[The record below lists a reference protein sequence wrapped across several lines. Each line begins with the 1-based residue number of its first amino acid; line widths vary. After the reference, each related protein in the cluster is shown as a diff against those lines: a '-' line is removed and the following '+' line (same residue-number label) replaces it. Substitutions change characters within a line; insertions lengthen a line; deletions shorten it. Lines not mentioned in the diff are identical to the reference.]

1 MRTTE
6 ILTKKLSKI
15 EAEILK
21 ASFERRDASI
31 RTSGR
36 HYTTIKADTE
46 GLIIFETKRRTPH
59 LNTYICVDEQ
69 YKELIEQ
76 YYKIKEELEKAHKKQ
91 FVRESIN
98 KSIEA
103 VERDI
108 VAGTHLTNYGKMFIQ
123 GNTNIYYAH
132 PFYKHS
138 DYNKWKA
145 MPNTPKHWKI
155 AQELNKKLID
165 AGMKIDTI

>member
-1 MRTTE
+1 MKTTE

-15 EAEILK
+15 EAQISEV
-21 ASFERRDASI
+21 SFERRDTSVK
-31 RTSGR
+31 SGR
-36 HYTTIKADTE
+36 HYTTIKADAE
-46 GLIIFETKRRTPH
+46 GLIIFETYRRTPH

-91 FVRESIN
+91 FVRESIK

-108 VAGTHLTNYGKMFIQ
+108 AAGNHLTNYGKMFIQ
-123 GNTNIYYAH
+123 GITNIYYAH

-138 DYNKWKA
+138 DYNKWRA

-165 AGMKIDTI
+165 AGMKIDIV

>member
-1 MRTTE
+1 MKKTE

-21 ASFERRDASI
+21 VSFERRDASVK
-31 RTSGR
+31 SGR
-36 HYTTIKADTE
+36 HYTTLKADTE

-69 YKELIEQ
+69 NRELIEQ

-91 FVRESIN
+91 FIRESIN
-98 KSIEA
+98 KAIEA

-108 VAGTHLTNYGKMFIQ
+108 AAGNHLTSYVKMFIQ
-123 GNTNIYYAH
+123 GDTNIYYAH

-165 AGMKIDTI
+165 AGMKIDIV

>member
-1 MRTTE
+1 MKATE

-15 EAEILK
+15 ESQVSK
-21 ASFERRDASI
+21 VSFERRD
-31 RTSGR
+31 TSVKSGK
-36 HYTTIKADTE
+36 YYSTIKADTE
-46 GLIIFETKRRTPH
+46 GVIIFETHRRTPH
-59 LNTYICVDEQ
+59 LNAYICVDEQ
-69 YKELIEQ
+69 YRELIEQ
-76 YYKIKEELEKAHKKQ
+76 YYKVKAELDEANKKQ
-91 FVRESIN
+91 FVRESIK

-108 VAGTHLTNYGKMFIQ
+108 AAGNHLTNYGKMFIQ

-138 DYNKWKA
+138 DYNKWRA

-165 AGMKIDTI
+165 AGMKIDIV

>member
-1 MRTTE
+1 MKTTE

-15 EAEILK
+15 EAQISEV
-21 ASFERRDASI
+21 SFERRDTSVK
-31 RTSGR
+31 SGR
-36 HYTTIKADTE
+36 HYTTLKADTK
-46 GLIIFETKRRTPH
+46 GVIIFETKRRTPH

-69 YKELIEQ
+69 NRELIEQ

-91 FVRESIN
+91 FIRESIN
-98 KSIEA
+98 KAIEA

-108 VAGTHLTNYGKMFIQ
+108 AAGTHLTNYGKMFIQ
-123 GNTNIYYAH
+123 GITNIYYAH
-132 PFYKHS
+132 PVFKHS
-138 DYNKWKA
+138 DYNKWRA

-165 AGMKIDTI
+165 AGMKIDIV

>member
-1 MRTTE
+1 MKTTE

-15 EAEILK
+15 EAQISK
-21 ASFERRDASI
+21 VSFERRD
-31 RTSGR
+31 TSVKSGK
-36 HYTTIKADTE
+36 YYSTIKAYTE
-46 GLIIFETKRRTPH
+46 GLIIFETYRRTPH

-69 YKELIEQ
+69 NRELIEQ
-76 YYKIKEELEKAHKKQ
+76 YYKVKEELEKAHKKL
-91 FVRESIN
+91 FIRDSIK

-108 VAGTHLTNYGKMFIQ
+108 AAGTHLTNYGKMFIQ
-123 GNTNIYYAH
+123 GKTNIYYAH